1 MSTDFTKEG
10 DYMAKFV
17 LSTDTTCDAFKSE
30 LKNRDIEYI
39 PMCFISDGE
48 IHYDN
53 FDKTEDYLN
62 FYQSIDEGKMYSTTG
77 LNHMEI
83 EEYFTKLIDTYHQ
96 DIVHLCLSS
105 GLSLTC
111 GLVKQVANHFNETH
125 KEQIYVVDSLAATQ
139 ASYYLLH
146 YLQKYRDEGLSAI
159 ETYSKINNDIE
170 HLDVSFFVSNLDCLR
185 RGGRI
190 SGAAAMIGKMLSIRP
205 MLEIDPEG
213 KLQVI
218 GKYMG
223 DKKAMKYLIDRF
235 KARYDFDLHP
245 PIFIAYTDNL
255 PLKEELEKMIHEVDP
270 TIEVLAGFIGPV
282 IGSHTGGGA
291 LGFGYIAKME
301 REDKTG
307 K

>member
-1 MSTDFTKEG
+1 MN
-10 DYMAKFV
+10 KFV
-17 LSTDTTCDAFKSE
+17 LSTDTTCDAFKTE
-30 LKNRDIEYI
+30 LKSRGIEYI

-48 IHYDN
+48 IHYDD
-53 FDKTEDYLN
+53 FDKNEDYLG
-62 FYQSIDEGKMYSTTG
+62 FYQSIDQGKMYNTTG
-77 LNHMEI
+77 LNHMEV

-111 GLVKQVANHFNETH
+111 GLVKQVANHFNEIH

-146 YLQKYRDEGLSAI
+146 FLQKYRDEGFSAVDA
-159 ETYSKINNDIE
+159 YSRINNDVE

-205 MLEIDPEG
+205 MLEIDEQG

-223 DKKAMKYLIDRF
+223 DKKALKYIVDRL
-235 KARYDFDLHP
+235 KVRYDQKAHP
-245 PIFIAYTDNL
+245 PVFIAYTDNL
-255 PLKEELEKMIHEVDP
+255 SLKDELESMIHAFDP
-270 TIEVLAGFIGPV
+270 TIEILSGYIGPV

-291 LGFGYIAKME
+291 LGCGYLSTYE